1 MSELAEDPVRMQLMK
16 NLLGKTETEI
26 YLMEGGVSEALV
38 QAHEEEVAT
47 ITAERSVP
55 SDQPRIGSVVDQ
67 EGREVPQEA
76 QNLSGSQIKTTLA
89 QKTLV
94 EVEDLIAKLEKIKQR
109 ASADDKKRW
118 EAYSLRIQGFSV
130 NQIAQ
135 QYGVSTQLVYA
146 YWDWCSRQL
155 PEVKEYLDDFVNI
168 SVQRLEAQYRQL
180 AIARAKGDIIAHK
193 VSADLIDQ
201 QGKLL
206 GAHKMHIDVD
216 TKVTYK
222 LEGVNM
228 DEL

>member
-1 MSELAEDPVRMQLMK
+1 MTGLAEDPVRMQQLK
-16 NLLGKTETEI
+16 DLLGKTETEL
-26 YLMEGGVSEALV
+26 YLMEGGIDPELVKAREAELG
-38 QAHEEEVAT
+38 T
-47 ITAERSVP
+47 ITGEVLSTSDEPRTGP
-55 SDQPRIGSVVDQ
+55 SSEVETRDGSQ
-67 EGREVPQEA
+67 SIS
-76 QNLSGSQIKTTLA
+76 NLTGSQIKTTIA
-89 QKTLV
+89 SKSLV
-94 EVEDLIAKLEKIKQR
+94 ELEDLIGRLEKIREK
-109 ASADDKKRW
+109 ASEDYKKRW
-118 EAYSLRIQGFSV
+118 EAYSLRVQGFSV

-135 QYGVSTQLVYA
+135 QFGVSTQLIYV
-146 YWDWCSRQL
+146 YWDWCSKQL

-206 GAHKMHIDVD
+206 GAHKMHVEVD
-216 TKVTYK
+216 TRVTYR